1 MSATDQAFAFG
12 DNHNFVYVHG
22 ICDKFHINTTPKQAE
37 YADTPL
43 FPTGPYYPLVVAT
56 TGGDGSNNTGGTA
69 AYYGNHT
76 PVSEMGGPGGAFPY
90 YAFPKL
96 ADFRSLL
103 SHMPA
108 KACQRTYRPTP
119 PIAPEILRSMR
130 VVGNI
135 GYVVN
140 NNSGG
145 GGGGAAAAAVAA
157 VMGGHHAAAAAAF
170 AANGALLNSRRS
182 RCFGVLF

>member
-43 FPTGPYYPLVVAT
+43 FPSGPYYPLVVA
-56 TGGDGSNNTGGTA
+56 TGGDGSNNTGGGTAA

-145 GGGGAAAAAVAA
+145 GGGAAAAAVAA